1 MNVQTIEEQPQP
13 AVNRRTFLKGVT
25 GGVAAL
31 PVLPALTR
39 AGSADELL
47 RVSANLNPGERV
59 SESYWRLVKEQFT
72 IRPNLI
78 MLNAANLCPSPH
90 MVRERVFRLTDDLD
104 SDVSFQNRAK
114 FDVLREEARRKLA
127 SLMGAADD
135 EIAIVR
141 NTSEANNM
149 IVTGLQLKTGDEVV
163 IFDQNHP
170 TNNIA
175 WDVRA
180 ARAGFTVKRVSLR
193 NTPES
198 VDEMLKPF
206 QMAISVKTRVLAFT
220 DVSNTTGVRL
230 PTKELCRMARDRGI
244 YTHVDGAQTFG
255 SLKVDLHEMG
265 CDSYSGSAHKWF
277 LGPKEAGLLYIRR
290 ERVAEIWPSMVGVGW
305 GDTVET
311 SAKGARKFETLGQR
325 DDAAVSSM
333 GTTVDFH
340 MMIGPARIEAR
351 ILELAAA
358 LKEGCRKIPGARLR
372 TSTNPDLSA
381 GVCVIGFEGLD
392 NQKIYHALYARYG
405 IAGAP
410 TGGVRFCPHI
420 YNTMEEI
427 DRTISALDQVVKAP
441 AFSK

>member
-1 MNVQTIEEQPQP
+1 MKRQAPRDQFQQ

-25 GGVAAL
+25 GGIAAL
-31 PVLPALTR
+31 PALPALAR
-39 AGSADELL
+39 AGATDELR
-47 RVSANLNPGERV
+47 RVSTNPNPLEMV
-59 SESYWRLVKEQFT
+59 NEAYWRLVKEQFT
-72 IRPNLI
+72 IKPNLI

-90 MVRERVFRLTDDLD
+90 MVREKVFRLTDDLD
-104 SDVSFQNRAK
+104 GDVSFQNRAK
-114 FDVLREEARRKLA
+114 FDVLREEARMKLA
-127 SLMGAADD
+127 ALMGAADD

-141 NTSEANNM
+141 NTSEANNL
-149 IVTGLQLKTGDEVV
+149 IVSGLQLKAGDEVV

-180 ARAGFTVKRVSLR
+180 ARSGFTVKRVSLR
-193 NTPES
+193 TTPES
-198 VDEMLKPF
+198 IDEMIKAF
-206 QMAISVKTRVLAFT
+206 QAAISGKTRVLAFT

-230 PTKELCRMARDRGI
+230 PSKELCRMARDRGI

-255 SLKVDLHEMG
+255 SLKVSLHEMG

-290 ERVAEIWPSMVGVGW
+290 ERIAEIWPSLVGVGW
-305 GDTVET
+305 GDKVET

-333 GTTVDFH
+333 GTAVEFH

-351 ILELAAA
+351 IRELVGA
-358 LKEGCRKIPGARLR
+358 LKEGCSKIPGAKLR

-381 GVCVIGFEGLD
+381 GVCVFGFEGAD
-392 NQKIYHALYARYG
+392 HQKIYEALYAKYG

-420 YNTMEEI
+420 YNTMDEI
-427 DRTISALDQVVKAP
+427 ERTISALSQVVKTP
-441 AFSK
+441 AFLK

>member
-1 MNVQTIEEQPQP
+1 MKVQTIEEQPQP

-39 AGSADELL
+39 AGSADQLL

-90 MVRERVFRLTDDLD
+90 MVREKVFRLTDDLD
-104 SDVSFQNRAK
+104 GDVSFQNRAK

-141 NTSEANNM
+141 NTSEANNL

-180 ARAGFTVKRVSLR
+180 ARAGFTVKRVSFR

-198 VDEMLKPF
+198 LDEMLKPF

-220 DVSNTTGVRL
+220 DVSNTTGVR
-230 PTKELCRMARDRGI
+230 
-244 YTHVDGAQTFG
+244 
-255 SLKVDLHEMG
+255 

-372 TSTNPDLSA
+372 TSTNPGLSA